1 MNSMNSGDACISRPP
16 GAGMKLKRFLPIASL
31 MMLVF
36 IPDSVRAQ
44 GESATSTEQGA
55 TPMHQ
60 SSMASPQPGQA
71 LVAAPDKPE
80 DMSPFIH
87 DARFSAQL
95 RSFFFNR
102 EKFDGSHSEAW
113 ALGGS
118 IGFKSG
124 YLANRLAIGAV
135 AYTSQ
140 PLYAPE
146 DRDGTLLL
154 QPGQDGYT
162 VVGQVYGEIRLTD
175 QIFGAFG
182 RKAYNTP
189 FINMNDVRMTP
200 NTFEG
205 VSLYGKAGG
214 TDGAPEWRFGGGYIT
229 KIKEQNSDE
238 FVWMSQVAGATVDR
252 GVTVAGANFD
262 HGNFSIGA
270 IDYYSADIINIFY
283 TEARHMLSLAGARQ
297 LNLAAQFTDQRSTGD
312 DLLTGQGF
320 STHQWGIKADL
331 VLDAALLTL
340 SYTDTA
346 DGADMRSP
354 WGGYPGYTSVQVED
368 FNRAGESAVLL
379 RASYDFSQL
388 GAEGLSVYA
397 LWVNGSGVKAPAYN
411 DDEVD
416 LNLQWTPKGGALRGM
431 SFRLRYAQVMQQ
443 GGGDPNINDFRFIV
457 NYDFPRP

>member
-1 MNSMNSGDACISRPP
+1 MACLSLYMSGLIT
-16 GAGMKLKRFLPIASL
+16 LL
-31 MMLVF
+31 F
-36 IPDSVRAQ
+36 IPVIPDAALARE
-44 GESATSTEQGA
+44 ESSSSTEQGA

-60 SSMASPQPGQA
+60 SNMASPQPGLA
-71 LVAAPDKPE
+71 LVAAPEKPE
-80 DMSPFIH
+80 DISPFIH

-95 RSFFFNR
+95 RSFYFNR

-118 IGFKSG
+118 IGIKSG
-124 YLANRLAIGAV
+124 YLADRLAIGAV
-135 AYTSQ
+135 AYASQ
-140 PLYAPE
+140 PVVAPE

-162 VVGQVYGEIRLTD
+162 VVGQIYGEIRLTD

-182 RKAYNTP
+182 RKEYSTP
-189 FINMNDVRMTP
+189 YINQNDVRMTP

-214 TDGAPEWRFGGGYIT
+214 KDGAPEWRFGGGYIT

-238 FVWMSQVAGATVDR
+238 FVWMSQGAGATVDR
-252 GVTVAGANFD
+252 GVTVMGANFD
-262 HGNFSIGA
+262 RKDFSIGA

-283 TEARHMLSLAGARQ
+283 TEARHVLPLAGGRQ
-297 LNLAAQFTDQRSTGD
+297 LNLAMQFTDQRSTGN

-320 STHQWGIKADL
+320 STHQWGLKADL
-331 VLDAALLTL
+331 GLGAALLTL
-340 SYTDTA
+340 AYTDTA
-346 DGADMRSP
+346 DGADMQSP

-379 RASYDFSQL
+379 RAAYDFSGFGTQ
-388 GAEGLSVYA
+388 GLNAYA
-397 LWVNGSGVKAPAYN
+397 LWVNGNGVKAPDYDN
-411 DDEVD
+411 DEVD

-457 NYDFPRP
+457 NYDFPHP

>member
-1 MNSMNSGDACISRPP
+1 MTCLWRRTRNTPFLSG
-16 GAGMKLKRFLPIASL
+16 LIA
-31 MMLVF
+31 LVLF
-36 IPDSVRAQ
+36 AAPALAR
-44 GESATSTEQGA
+44 GESVTSTEQGA
-55 TPMHQ
+55 APMHQ
-60 SSMASPQPGQA
+60 SGMASPRPGQA

-87 DARFSAQL
+87 DAIFSAQL
-95 RSFFFNR
+95 RSFYFNR

-124 YLANRLAIGAV
+124 YLADRLAFGAV

-140 PLYAPE
+140 PVYAPE

-162 VVGQVYGEIRLTD
+162 VVGQVYGEVRFTD
-175 QIFGAFG
+175 RIFGAFG

-205 VSLYGKAGG
+205 VSVYGKARGR
-214 TDGAPEWRFGGGYIT
+214 DGAPEWRFGSGYIT
-229 KIKEQNSDE
+229 KIKEKNSDQ
-238 FVWMSQVAGATVDR
+238 FVWMSRDAGAAVDR

-262 HGNFSIGA
+262 HRDFSIGA
-270 IDYYSADIINIFY
+270 IDCCSNDIINIFY
-283 TEARHMLSLAGARQ
+283 TEARRALPLVGGRQ
-297 LNLAAQFTDQRSTGD
+297 LNLAAQFADQRSTGD

-320 STHQWGIKADL
+320 STHQWGVKADL

-340 SYTDTA
+340 AYTDTA
-346 DGADMRSP
+346 DGADMQSP
-354 WGGYPGYTSVQVED
+354 WGAYPGYTSVRVED

-379 RASYDFSQL
+379 RASYDFQVSDWRTS
-388 GAEGLSVYA
+388 APMRS
-397 LWVNGSGVKAPAYN
+397 GSTAMG
-411 DDEVD
+411 
-416 LNLQWTPKGGALRGM
+416 
-431 SFRLRYAQVMQQ
+431 
-443 GGGDPNINDFRFIV
+443 
-457 NYDFPRP
+457 